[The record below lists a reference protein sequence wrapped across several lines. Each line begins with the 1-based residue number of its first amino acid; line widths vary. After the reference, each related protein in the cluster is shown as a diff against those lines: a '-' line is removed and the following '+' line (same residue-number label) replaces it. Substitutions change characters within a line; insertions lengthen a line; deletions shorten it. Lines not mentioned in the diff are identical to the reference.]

1 MKTRKE
7 IFKANTNIQNISQN
21 DDNRVKLLFSKSFL
35 PLHRSRSSLDDV
47 LDRRR
52 QRKLGEGSDLRQLVH
67 ALRLHGRG
75 TRALLLRVLDLRPE
89 QVLVF

>member
-21 DDNRVKLLFSKSFL
+21 YSNKVDLLFSESFL
-35 PLHRSRSSLDDV
+35 PLHRSRASLDDV

-52 QRKLGEGSDLRQLVH
+52 QRKLGEGSDLRQLVN

-75 TRALLLRVLDLRPE
+75 ARSLLLRVLDLRPE